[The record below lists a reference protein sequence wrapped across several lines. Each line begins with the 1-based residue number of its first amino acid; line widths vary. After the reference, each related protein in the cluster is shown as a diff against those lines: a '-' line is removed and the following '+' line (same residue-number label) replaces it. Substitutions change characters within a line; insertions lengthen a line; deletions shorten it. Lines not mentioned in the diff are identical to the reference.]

1 MKRLS
6 FARTVSFA
14 VPLCLLFLAAASSP
28 CHAQLEVKLQQLQ
41 ESIKGLYDGSPV
53 TLDECLKVAKVGST
67 ALGVY
72 EENLAAAKS
81 DRTAAKAQWLP
92 DLSASASWN
101 RSERTDFDVAD
112 YTNSTVIPGQPIVY
126 VDQNGNL
133 LPLDINGTQAYEPTL
148 AASGTSNQTILQ
160 TFKSASLSTN
170 WTVFDGF
177 GRISRIKESKAT
189 VRAAEADLGY
199 QEKVL
204 VQDVSE
210 AFYNV
215 LRAQKQ
221 VEVAKET
228 QDVAKQELDRSKTYF
243 DVGIATKSDVLQAQ
257 VRYKQTQLDVVRARN
272 SERQSF
278 VLLTHFMNIPGAERF
293 ELADDLPAEISSIE
307 LPKFSDLLQ
316 EARQDRL
323 DLKSAQENL
332 QASGYAIT
340 QAHSGYFPQLAV
352 FGQASLSQSETP
364 YRFGAQKN
372 RQYSWG
378 ARLSWN
384 LFDRFQTRNRSRQ
397 ALAAKRRAEYNLRQ
411 SELTMES
418 ELSGF
423 LNNLIEAK
431 ESFQVASETID
442 QAEEDLRLASE
453 RFKVGAGTSLDVIN
467 AQQSLAQA
475 RGDAVNAVADFYI
488 ARAKIDRATGR

>member
-14 VPLCLLFLAAASSP
+14 VPMCLLFLAAVSSP

-53 TLDECLKVAKVGST
+53 TLQECLKVAKVGST

-101 RSERTDFDVAD
+101 RAQRTDFDVTE
-112 YTNSTVIPGQPIVY
+112 YSTVFQPIY
-126 VDQNGNL
+126 FVDQNGN
-133 LPLDINGTQAYEPTL
+133 PLGPLQVNGTDAYTASSVP
-148 AASGTSNQTILQ
+148 SGTTSDQTILQ

-177 GRISRIKESKAT
+177 SRIASIKQSQAA

-199 QEKVL
+199 QESVL

-210 AFYNV
+210 AFFNV

-278 VLLTHFMNIPGAERF
+278 VLLTHFMNIPGAQRF
-293 ELADDLPAEISSIE
+293 ELASDLPKDISSIE
-307 LPKFSDLLQ
+307 LPKLSELVQ

-323 DLKSAQENL
+323 DLKSASENL

-340 QAHSGYFPQLAV
+340 QAHAGYWPQLSI

-378 ARLSWN
+378 ARMNWN
-384 LFDRFQTRNRSRQ
+384 LFDRFQTKNRSRQ
-397 ALAAKRRAEYNLRQ
+397 ALAQKRRAEYNLRQ

-418 ELSGF
+418 ELSGY

-475 RGDAVNAVADFYI
+475 RGDAVNAVADFFI